1 MAAHDDKESQMPPRI
16 ASDTVLVA
24 KPNPAI
30 HPSSQHPLSGT
41 SLQGG
46 VVLLHGIAR
55 TPRGF
60 RQMQGTLEKSGFATL
75 NLGYPSRHQPLE
87 ALAEAVHPS
96 IARFAEQ
103 VEGPI
108 HFVGHSM
115 GGLLTRVYLAHYRP
129 SRLGRV
135 VMLGTPNR
143 GSELADLFKNLKLYR
158 AYLGPAG
165 QQLTT
170 ERDQALKALLPPVD
184 YPVGVIAGNRSVY
197 PVASAFVLP
206 RPNDGRVSVEN
217 TKLEGMTDH
226 LVIGA
231 SHPWLTRSPI
241 AIRQTVAFLRHGRF
255 GALASGNHEATA
267 GKAVQA

>member
-1 MAAHDDKESQMPPRI
+1 MALLENELSA
-16 ASDTVLVA
+16 ASTA
-24 KPNPAI
+24 PK
-30 HPSSQHPLSGT
+30 S
-41 SLQGG
+41 G

-60 RQMQGTLEKSGFATL
+60 RRMQGALETSGFATL
-75 NLGYPSRHQPLE
+75 NLGYESRSQPLE
-87 ALAEAVHPS
+87 ALAEAIHPS
-96 IARFAEQ
+96 ITRFAEQ

-108 HFVGHSM
+108 HFVAHSM
-115 GGLLTRVYLAHYRP
+115 GGLLTRVYLARYRP

-135 VMLGTPNR
+135 VMLGTPNQ
-143 GSELADLFKNLKLYR
+143 GSEIADLLKNLKLYR
-158 AYLGPAG
+158 AYFGPAG

-170 ERDQALKALLPPVD
+170 ARHQTQKARLPSVD

-197 PVASAFVLP
+197 PVSSAFVLP

-231 SHPWLTRSPI
+231 SHPWLTRKPI
-241 AIRQTVAFLRHGRF
+241 AIKQTIAFLRHGRF
-255 GALASGNHEATA
+255 CAEA
-267 GKAVQA
+267 